1 MTLEF
6 SYLSESFPKFSYTD
20 RDSFL
25 QQDSINQIIEELP
38 PPSYENNEINKNE
51 LTKIKLNEKLRI
63 DKNGNLQ
70 IDTRRFQCISRKLS
84 GDNRWK
90 ILEKLKEL
98 NTSKIDSI
106 INILINSTYSKDK
119 KWIKEAEKLLIK
131 NDNYSGFINHKQ
143 WLEQLKNRKNRV
155 MVQQ

>member
-6 SYLSESFPKFSYTD
+6 SYLSEAFPEFTYTGMNA
-20 RDSFL
+20 FL
-25 QQDSINQIIEELP
+25 QQDSINEIVEELP
-38 PPSYENNEINKNE
+38 PNYENKNE

-98 NTSKIDSI
+98 NTSESCSV
-106 INILINSTYSKDK
+106 INVLINSTYSKDK
-119 KWIKEAEKLLIK
+119 KWIEQAEKLLIK
-131 NDNYSGFINHKQ
+131 NDYSRYSK
-143 WLEQLKNRKNRV
+143 V
-155 MVQQ
+155 